1 MATEVMVPLV
11 VHSESTNIPQ
21 ENIPQE
27 KGITGP
33 EDSLHFPRAEV

>member
-1 MATEVMVPLV
+1 MVPLV
-11 VHSESTNIPQ
+11 AHSESTNIL
-21 ENIPQE
+21 QE